1 MNNEYDIIRISRVI
15 SGTDTENVFGHGASR
30 QSFAVVKI
38 HYPNGAWWIE
48 TSYIDHDC
56 FNEWYPVNGKQEE
69 GLRKIVEENWPND
82 NAVARY
88 NDIINEALEAGY
100 TDIFMKKVSELA

>member
-1 MNNEYDIIRISRVI
+1 MNNEYDIIRVSRVI
-15 SGTDTENVFGHGASR
+15 SGTDTTDVYGRGATHN
-30 QSFAVVKI
+30 AYAIVKI
-38 HYPNGAWWIE
+38 HYPNGSWEIE
-48 TSYIDHDC
+48 TAYIDHKC
-56 FNEWYPVNGKQEE
+56 FRDWYPTDFNHDR
-69 GLRKIVEENWPND
+69 GLRPLIEKIWPND